1 MTTWTV
7 PADVVRVIDG
17 DTLVCNLDLG
27 WGLWRFQV
35 HVRLARCNAP
45 ELKAPGG
52 QEAKAYVKRLLADSI
67 AHSQALPSVT
77 IISHSVDKYGR
88 TLADVIVPDG
98 ALGFNLNDLLLT
110 SGYAVPM

>member
-27 WGLWRFQV
+27 WGLWRMGA

-52 QEAKAYVKRLLADSI
+52 TEARYYVERVLADSV
-67 AHSQALPSVT
+67 AHSDALPRVT

-88 TLADVIVPDG
+88 TLADVIVPNSTT
-98 ALGFNLNDLLLT
+98 GFNLNDLLLS
-110 SGYAVPM
+110 SGHAVPM